1 MKKLSLKTKKRI
13 RGLLAVVVAIAI
25 AVPIFLNSGFFANAL
40 FNPDD
45 AITYAKFRS
54 KRDVEDAVLFV
65 GTYIVHKDAMTDPL
79 YEKAQESASESG
91 QDTIYYKSEL
101 SDGQWFAIED
111 IEIGIYGITDQ
122 GVPVSEDVI
131 DKLYV
136 TYYAGADGI
145 LIDAKTLDPINPFD
159 IPDPYD
165 LSKLPE
171 LEPLWLQ
178 YTYSEKKDP
187 ITQDQFLENRNSE
200 DTGNLRTD
208 VYNYQVLST
217 FFSLNLRDEETDK
230 CDEDLNNLN
239 ALYINLKAQGR
250 DDEADLVYDLMEKT
264 DAKRRMLV
272 MERLIELDP
281 NLLNTLNT
289 LLNGSNYTPTGN
301 FKDSSDDENKDSN
314 PDYINEVEDSTKHDF
329 SASALAVNN
338 PWILTWFRNLGIA
351 GNSDGWWTVLED
363 SEQNAR
369 KRAEEA
375 NSENDDYVYDET
387 PKESPFSADSGL
399 LDAVGT
405 CMDNCSQSFTKYQA
419 MSLSDTND
427 ILGHTEYMYSQEV
440 IEKSSSMSLG
450 GPVTNLKHVINI
462 KNNTIDDKE
471 GELELLNSSLIS
483 QADSRYTV
491 NSMAAPNPEYYEAT
505 SNNAKK
511 NVLENQYASLEVDR
525 NALQFFID
533 CVRQRDTA
541 ENALAFVYER
551 IKIAENLNYSIPKS
565 DFGKYAK
572 RSVEAHI
579 AWLKEEAQKIIDSDG
594 SLKSE
599 ADTLKDKKEALQK
612 KRDACLDDNDLAG
625 AKAYDALIEA
635 VDRDIADATG
645 DASGSGSDAD
655 NLADGLIDKAMNK
668 LADNADAD
676 LSGIADAL
684 ASMGAEDKLNALKE
698 KAASTGASDSTL
710 RGIQDA
716 LDSMNDASGGITANE
731 DALIAAL
738 EAFFGKDLDEM
749 NDRELAIACASMSKV
764 AKSDVDAAQTLTP
777 KLANR
782 MFTTKNKYLYS
793 QYTGDK
799 ANEYVDLNTI
809 SNCTEYRYFYD
820 EQKTTATVVNDSEI
834 KIFKPNSDQMYKGST
849 DATPESMKTNAVLQ
863 NNMMIGEEDAQTYF
877 KCIAE
882 YAYGTGY
889 AVCLTGPMQSAVE
902 ECVESIAA
910 FMEENR

>member
-13 RGLLAVVVAIAI
+13 RGLLAVVLAIAI
-25 AVPIFLNSGFFANAL
+25 AIPIFLHSGFLANAL

-45 AITYAKFRS
+45 AVTYAQFKS

-79 YEKAQESASESG
+79 YEKALDSASESG

-111 IEIGIYGITDQ
+111 IEIGIYGITNQ
-122 GVPVSEDVI
+122 GVPVSDEVI

-165 LSKLPE
+165 LSQLPE

-178 YTYSEKKDP
+178 YSYSEKKDP

-250 DDEADLVYDLMEKT
+250 DDEADLVYSLMEKT

-289 LLNGSNYTPTGN
+289 LLNGSNYTPNGN
-301 FKDSSDDENKDSN
+301 FKDSSSDENRDSN

-387 PKESPFSADSGL
+387 PKDSPFNADTGL

-419 MSLSDTND
+419 MSLMDAND
-427 ILGHTEYMYSQEV
+427 ILGHSEYLYSQEV
-440 IEKSSSMSLG
+440 IDNSSSMSLG
-450 GPVTNLKHVINI
+450 GPVTNLKHVVNI

-471 GELELLNSSLIS
+471 GELELLNSSLIP
-483 QADSRYTV
+483 QADSVYTV
-491 NSMAAPNPEYYEAT
+491 NSMAAPNPEYYEVSA
-505 SNNAKK
+505 NNAKK
-511 NVLENQYASLEVDR
+511 SVLENQYASLEVDR
-525 NALQFFID
+525 DMLQFFID

-541 ENALAFVYER
+541 ENALVFVYER
-551 IKIAENLNYSIPKS
+551 LRIAENLNYTIPKS

-579 AWLKEEAQKIIDSDG
+579 AWLREEAQRIIDSDS

-635 VDRDIADATG
+635 VDRDIADATGG

-698 KAASTGASDSTL
+698 KASSTGASDSTL

-716 LDSMNDASGGITANE
+716 LDSIDDGSGEITASE
-731 DALIAAL
+731 DALIAAI
-738 EAFFGKDLDEM
+738 ESFFGKKLDEM
-749 NDRELAIACASMSKV
+749 SGRELAIACASMSKL
-764 AKSDVDAAQTLTP
+764 AKSGIQAAKTLTP

-782 MFTTKNKYLYS
+782 MKTNENKYLYNK
-793 QYTGDK
+793 YENDK
-799 ANEYVDLNTI
+799 TNEYVDLNTI
-809 SNCTEYRYFYD
+809 SNCTKYRYFYD
-820 EQKTTATVVNDSEI
+820 ENKNTATVTINAEI
-834 KIFKPNSDQMYKGST
+834 KIFKLGSDQMYKGSA
-849 DATPESMKTNAVLQ
+849 DSTPETMKTKAVLQ
-863 NNMMIGEEDAQTYF
+863 NNLMIGEEDAQTYF
-877 KCIAE
+877 NCIAE
-882 YAYGTGY
+882 YAYDTGY

-902 ECVESIAA
+902 ECVESITD
-910 FMEENR
+910 FMKGE